1 MNKPSKE
8 DIINKWSS
16 ILGPMGMTGSQLA
29 NISQLVENQSNHIL
43 ENQLEN
49 EEASID
55 FSSLLPIAMKVASK
69 TISNELIFAS
79 QEEIDQVKN
88 KVQSE
93 NRDGKIESIVEGSE
107 FTEKKLED
115 DEEYKKLMKKG
126 VSPLSAPS
134 GVLHYLDYTYS
145 DNSKTKTHKKTRR
158 AGKKHK
164 KNG

>member
-1 MNKPSKE
+1 MKQPNEK

-16 ILGPMGMTGSQLA
+16 ILGPMGMTGSQLD
-29 NISQLVENQSNHIL
+29 NIAQLVENQSNHIL
-43 ENQLEN
+43 ENQTAT
-49 EEASID
+49 EETNID
-55 FSSLLPIAMKVASK
+55 FPSLLPLAMKVSSK
-69 TISNELIFAS
+69 LISNDLIFAS
-79 QEEIDQVKN
+79 QEEIDQVKK

-93 NRDGKIESIVEGSE
+93 NRDGKIQSIVDGSE

-115 DEEYKKLMKKG
+115 DDEYKKLMKKG
-126 VSPLSAPS
+126 VSPLSDPS

-164 KNG
+164 TNG